1 LLQRYVNKGA
11 GLVSMGTDLS
21 FLMEGA
27 KQQAAVVR
35 GLSEA
40 P

>member
-1 LLQRYVNKGA
+1 
-11 GLVSMGTDLS
+11 MGTDLS